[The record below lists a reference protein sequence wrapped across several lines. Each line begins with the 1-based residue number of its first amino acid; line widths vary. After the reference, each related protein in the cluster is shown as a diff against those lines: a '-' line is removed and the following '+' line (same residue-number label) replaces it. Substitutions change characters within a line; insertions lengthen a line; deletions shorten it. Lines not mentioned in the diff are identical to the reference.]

1 MRALL
6 MRKIQFEEEKSK
18 IRCLWT
24 QLNVIE
30 GLIEFM
36 EVLTARKIDFG
47 VNLGFNWKKLK
58 FCGQIII
65 FES

>member
-1 MRALL
+1 MDS
-6 MRKIQFEEEKSK
+6 MEF
-18 IRCLWT
+18 
-24 QLNVIE
+24 IE

-36 EVLTARKIDFG
+36 KGLIERKIDSE

-58 FCGQIII
+58 CWGQIII